1 MGNQYAS
8 REQLKRAGDIKGSD
22 QDAQVDRHIEA
33 ASRHI
38 DRVLGLRE
46 GVFIPKTQTRNFE
59 WPQDTDVEDRHRN
72 GYTLYLDEHL
82 ISISSVTRDGDTAT
96 AVPTADVFLEPANE
110 GPPYTRLELDRS
122 STDANATFAS
132 TISTT
137 NQRAVR
143 VAGSWGYKS
152 TTEAAGTVSS
162 GLASDA
168 AATSFVCSNSALI
181 DVGHT
186 LLIESEQVF
195 VSGRAFAALGAILV
209 NDAAITADVTDSTIT
224 VDGSHGLVAGEI
236 IKLDSEEIYITSVAT
251 NVLSVIRAY
260 NGTTLA
266 AHADDTAVQV
276 ARTLTIVRAQNG
288 TTGATH
294 ANSTAI
300 NKYTVPKDVNEY
312 AVARAL
318 HAFTQDEG
326 RWTGVVGAGDNAVEL
341 RGRILNQM
349 EVALMVKYDRPLARA
364 L

>member
-1 MGNQYAS
+1 MANWYAT
-8 REQLKRAGDIKGSD
+8 REQVKRAGEIKGSD

-33 ASRHI
+33 VSRHI
-38 DRVLGLRE
+38 DRMLGLRE

-59 WPQDTDVEDRHRN
+59 WPQDMDVEGRHRK
-72 GYTLYLDEHL
+72 GYVLYLDEHL

-96 AVPTADVFLEPANE
+96 AIPTADIFLEPANE

-132 TISTT
+132 SVSTT
-137 NQRAVR
+137 SQRAVR

-152 TTEAAGTVSS
+152 ATEAAGTSSS

-181 DVGHT
+181 DVGDT

-195 VSGRAFAALGAILV
+195 VSERSFAALGSILV
-209 NDAAITADVTDSTIT
+209 NDASISAVVTDNTIT

-251 NVLSVIRAY
+251 NILSVIRAY
-260 NGTTLA
+260 NGTPLA

-294 ANSTAI
+294 ANATVVS
-300 NKYTVPKDVNEY
+300 KYAVPKDVNEY
-312 AVARAL
+312 VIARAL

-326 RWTGVVGAGDNAVEL
+326 RWTGVIGTGESAVEL
-341 RGRILNQM
+341 RGSILKQM
-349 EVALMVKYDRPLARA
+349 ETALLTKY
-364 L
+364 